1 MNKNKS
7 VIVIGT
13 GGTIAGVGKD
23 GMTGNYTSAK
33 IKVENL
39 VEEITHLD
47 LLDNVKSINM
57 FDVDSCDITFDNLL
71 KIAKYINKASKDE
84 NIQGFVITQGTD
96 TLEESAYFLNL
107 TIKTD
112 KPVVITGSMRPNT
125 AISADGPLN
134 LYQSIVLASSKEAKG
149 KGVLTVFCDGIYSA
163 REVRKINTFRT
174 DAFHQ
179 RDLGCLGY
187 MRDDKVYFY
196 NNPIKP
202 HTLNTEF
209 DVSNISKLPKVDVIM
224 FYMDASADILDF
236 AVNHADGLVLAGAGC
251 GGSSTNWDN
260 KITKLL
266 ENNYPIVRS
275 SRIGNGLITFNEDEL
290 FTTGIGSN
298 NLTPEKSRILLSLAL
313 SKTKNISEIQE
324 IFNKY

>member
-1 MNKNKS
+1 MYKNKNI
-7 VIVIGT
+7 IVIGT
-13 GGTIAGVGKD
+13 GGTIAGVGQK
-23 GMTGNYTSAK
+23 GLTGDYTSAK
-33 IKVENL
+33 IKVETL

-47 LLDNVKSINM
+47 SMDNVKSVNM

-71 KIAKYINKASKDE
+71 EIAKYINKASTDE
-84 NIQGFVITQGTD
+84 SIQGFVITQGTD

-107 TIKTD
+107 TVKTD

-125 AISADGPLN
+125 ALSADGPLN
-134 LYQSIVLASSKEAKG
+134 LYQSIALARSKEAKG

-163 REVRKINTFRT
+163 RDVRKVNTFRA
-174 DAFHQ
+174 DAFNQ

-196 NNPIKP
+196 NNSLKL

-209 DVSNISKLPKVDVIM
+209 EVSSISKLPKVDIIM

-236 AVNHADGLVLAGAGC
+236 AANHAEGLVLAGAGC
-251 GGSSTNWDN
+251 GNASTKWDK

-266 ENNYPIVRS
+266 EKNYPIVRS
-275 SRIGNGLITFNEDEL
+275 SRIGNGLITFNDEL

-313 SKTKNISEIQE
+313 SKTKNLSEIQE
-324 IFNKY
+324 FFNVY